1 MDDLSSCSQV
11 GCADWYLEPPA
22 LVAGGPHKFAAR
34 HGLTTTQRPHSL
46 PASGLTLLELVVAV
60 GLFALLSLAI
70 FQLLDGTLT
79 AWRKSEVRRNQMET
93 CTAVLELITKDLMSL
108 EAGARGDLL
117 IEWETFDTEADGSRD
132 TIWPRLRMV
141 RQASAAD
148 AARLAA
154 VAGMQ
159 IDGPDLTEVCW
170 AVLPTADDRSVGTLW
185 RGERLI
191 HGGGNEFLDGSF
203 IGRDGYPVGGKLD
216 ELTGGV
222 LWFQPLMATQTSVVH
237 DGWTMGHALEDVATS
252 WDAWKG
258 ERPDD
263 TRHEWNEAPAG
274 MPKVD
279 GRPLLPRRVRV
290 AIEYEDPAQ
299 RRRRTRLSVGVGAT
313 DIALSVDNETRVP
326 ASGGFMLLDAEWMRV
341 KSKSGRRV
349 IVERGVRGSAP
360 AAHDAG
366 VRISHAAQT
375 VREVLVPTY
384 REDWKL

>member
-1 MDDLSSCSQV
+1 
-11 GCADWYLEPPA
+11 
-22 LVAGGPHKFAAR
+22 
-34 HGLTTTQRPHSL
+34 
-46 PASGLTLLELVVAV
+46 
-60 GLFALLSLAI
+60 
-70 FQLLDGTLT
+70 
-79 AWRKSEVRRNQMET
+79 
-93 CTAVLELITKDLMSL
+93 
-108 EAGARGDLL
+108 
-117 IEWETFDTEADGSRD
+117 
-132 TIWPRLRMV
+132 
-141 RQASAAD
+141 
-148 AARLAA
+148 
-154 VAGMQ
+154 
-159 IDGPDLTEVCW
+159 
-170 AVLPTADDRSVGTLW
+170 
-185 RGERLI
+185 
-191 HGGGNEFLDGSF
+191 
-203 IGRDGYPVGGKLD
+203 
-216 ELTGGV
+216 
-222 LWFQPLMATQTSVVH
+222 
-237 DGWTMGHALEDVATS
+237 MGHALEDVATS

-366 VRISHAAQT
+366 ARISYAAQT